1 MKKEKIFT
9 GKSVEEAFEA
19 GLKELGLEKESV
31 SLEVIEYEKKGILG
45 LGATPAKIKIVYNVK
60 KNGSETAVEYVKT
73 ILENIG
79 IEGDAEIEKTASNR
93 YNLTISGEGTG
104 ILIGHHGDTLDALQY
119 LVNLAVNK
127 KEDDS
132 EKGEYMNITVDVE
145 NYRAKREEALRSLA
159 RRMAAKVL
167 KYKRSVTLE
176 PMLPYERRIIH
187 SEVQSV
193 EGVSTNSIGVE
204 NNRKV
209 VIFLE
214 ETGFQKSMERESE
227 RRSDRYRQ
235 KSTDKRGGRGYSSKK
250 STSVTL
256 PKIEKKQLP
265 KIEID
270 DYDESDYSSTAYL
283 REPTKRFSSFAEY
296 ESHMASLA
304 AQGEKKISAE
314 ETDET
319 NE

>member
-1 MKKEKIFT
+1 MKKEEIFI
-9 GKSVEEAFEA
+9 GKTVEDALKSGLDSL
-19 GLKELGLEKESV
+19 GLKEENITY
-31 SLEVIEYEKKGILG
+31 EVIEHEKKGILG
-45 LGATPAKIKIVYNVK
+45 IGASPAKIKIIYSAK
-60 KNGSETAVEYVKT
+60 KSGSEAAVEYVKT
-73 ILENIG
+73 LLN
-79 IEGDAEIEKTASNR
+79 DMEIEAETSFEKTTSNR
-93 YNLTISGEGTG
+93 YKLSINGESAG

-127 KEDDS
+127 REEEG

-145 NYRAKREEALRSLA
+145 NYREKREEALKSLA

-187 SEVQSV
+187 SEIQGI
-193 EGVSTNSIGVE
+193 EGVSTNSIGVD

-214 ETGFQKSMERESE
+214 EVGFQKYMEKGE
-227 RRSDRYRQ
+227 RRTEKRPLKDRRSQ
-235 KSTDKRGGRGYSSKK
+235 NKSSNDRKRDPASI
-250 STSVTL
+250 VT
-256 PKIEKKQLP
+256 KIEKKQAS

-270 DYDESDYSSTAYL
+270 DYDDGDYSSTAYL

-296 ESHMASLA
+296 ESHMAMLA
-304 AQGEKKISAE
+304 NEENNKKEASSE
-314 ETDET
+314 E
-319 NE
+319 